1 MDVHAR
7 AGGWC
12 RTTFVE
18 NIAGIECERVYD
30 LTAPQGVRRRNSNNT
45 LVSQVLGWEPPV
57 PLEEGMARTYDWI
70 YEQMSSSAATRVLER
85 LI

>member
-1 MDVHAR
+1 MGVHAR

-12 RTTFVE
+12 RTTVVE
-18 NIAGIECERVYD
+18 NIAGIECEHVYNP
-30 LTAPQGVRRRNSNNT
+30 TASQGVRRRNSNNT
-45 LVSQVLGWEPPV
+45 LVSQVLGWEPAV
-57 PLEEGMARTYDWI
+57 PLEEDKARTCDWI